1 MSDQPDDALSGF
13 LDFINQQLD
22 MTGLTTRLTDAE
34 IERSVMPLIRGDIYR
49 ETLSVV
55 DALMNSPQRDHWRAR
70 LAPFHREIRQCL
82 AQTVATMMAERY
94 PDRMSHD
101 EWLDVATLI
110 ITVAWLVRK
119 HMDGDDHFP
128 ADN

>member
-1 MSDQPDDALSGF
+1 MSDQNDDALSGF
-13 LDFINQQLD
+13 LEFINQQLD
-22 MTGLTTRLTDAE
+22 MTGLTTRLSDAE

-55 DALMNSPQRDHWRAR
+55 DHLMNSPQRDHWRAQ

-82 AQTVATMMAERY
+82 AQTVAAMMAERY
-94 PDRMSHD
+94 PDRMSAD

-119 HMDGDDHFP
+119 HMDGDDHSL